1 MYPEEGPVMTTLQP
15 SAPILVV
22 EDERLIRELLTEI
35 LEDEGYPVASASN
48 GQEALTYLQRS
59 RELPQLI
66 LLDLNMPIMS
76 GWQFREQQQRD
87 SSLRRIPVV
96 VVSASTTSKQLPS
109 SVHADGYLSKPIE
122 YDTLIQTVERYC
134 AA

>member
-1 MYPEEGPVMTTLQP
+1 MTTLQP
-15 SAPILVV
+15 STPMLVV

-96 VVSASTTSKQLPS
+96 VVSASTTSTQLSS
-109 SVHADGYLSKPIE
+109 SVHPDGYLAKPIE
-122 YDTLIQTVERYC
+122 VDTLIQTVERYC
-134 AA
+134 AT